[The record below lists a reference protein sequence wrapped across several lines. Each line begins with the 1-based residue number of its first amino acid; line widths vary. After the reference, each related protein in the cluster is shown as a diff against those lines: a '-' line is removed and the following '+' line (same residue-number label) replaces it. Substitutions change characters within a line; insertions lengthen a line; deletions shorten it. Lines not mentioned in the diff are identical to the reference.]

1 MHLGVY
7 KPTVMFFGL
16 TNSPATFQAM
26 MNDILRDLIDT
37 GDVAAF
43 MDNMLVGIEDEKKH
57 NKIVEEVLRRMEENN
72 LYIKP
77 EKCVGKVKEIN
88 FLGLVIGA
96 EGIKIQEEKVAG
108 VFEWPRPKSVKKV
121 QKLPGLAN
129 YYRRFVKDFAKLAK
143 PLHKLVRKDEKWN
156 WGEEQEMAFKELK
169 RVFTMRPVLVVPDLD
184 KEMRVEADIS
194 EYTTGEVLLIKCK
207 DKKWRPVAFISKS
220 FNKAERNY
228 EIHDREMFA
237 IIRCLE
243 EWRHLLKGVQGRFEI
258 WNDHKNLEYFMS
270 NQKLNK
276 RQAQWALYLSR
287 FDFHLKHMLESSM
300 E

>member
-1 MHLGVY
+1 MI
-7 KPTVMFFGL
+7 
-16 TNSPATFQAM
+16 
-26 MNDILRDLIDT
+26 NDILRDLIDT

-43 MDNMLVGIEDEKKH
+43 MDDVLVGTEDEKKH
-57 NKIVEEVLRRMEENN
+57 DEIVKEVLKRIEENN

-77 EKCVGKVKEIN
+77 EKCVWKVKEID
-88 FLGLVIGA
+88 FLGLVMGA
-96 EGIKIQEEKVAG
+96 EGIKMQEEKVAEIL
-108 VFEWPRPKSVKKV
+108 EWPRPKMVKEV
-121 QKLPGLAN
+121 QKFLGLAN
-129 YYRRFVKDFAKLAK
+129 YYRQFIKDFAELAK
-143 PLHKLVRKDEKWN
+143 LLYKLVRKDEKWN
-156 WGEEQEMAFKELK
+156 WEEEQEVAFKELK
-169 RVFTMRPVLVVPDLD
+169 RIFTTRPVLVVPDLD
-184 KEMRVEADIS
+184 KKMRMEADAL
-194 EYTTGEVLLIKCK
+194 EYATGGVLLMKCK

-270 NQKLNK
+270 SQKLNR

-287 FDFHLKHMLESSM
+287 FDFHLKHILESSM

>member
-1 MHLGVY
+1 MI
-7 KPTVMFFGL
+7 
-16 TNSPATFQAM
+16 
-26 MNDILRDLIDT
+26 NDILRDLIDT

-43 MDNMLVGIEDEKKH
+43 MDDVLVGTEDEKKH
-57 NKIVEEVLRRMEENN
+57 DEIVKEVLKRIEENN

-77 EKCVGKVKEIN
+77 EKCVWKVKEID
-88 FLGLVIGA
+88 FLGLVMGA
-96 EGIKIQEEKVAG
+96 EGIKMQEEKVAEIL
-108 VFEWPRPKSVKKV
+108 EWPRPKMVKEV
-121 QKLPGLAN
+121 QKFLGLAN
-129 YYRRFVKDFAKLAK
+129 YYRQFIKDFAELAK
-143 PLHKLVRKDEKWN
+143 LLYKLVRKDEKWN
-156 WGEEQEMAFKELK
+156 WEEEQEVAFKELK
-169 RVFTMRPVLVVPDLD
+169 RIFTTRPVLVVPDLD
-184 KEMRVEADIS
+184 KKMRMEADAL
-194 EYTTGEVLLIKCK
+194 EYATGGVLLMKCK

-270 NQKLNK
+270 SQKLNR